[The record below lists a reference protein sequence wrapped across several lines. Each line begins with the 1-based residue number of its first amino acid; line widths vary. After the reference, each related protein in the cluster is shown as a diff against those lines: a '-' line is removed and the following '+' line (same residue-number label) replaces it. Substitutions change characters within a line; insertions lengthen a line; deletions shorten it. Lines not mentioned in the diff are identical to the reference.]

1 MEEKNCGAIL
11 IVDDTQFMRHM
22 LREIFER
29 NGYNV
34 VGEASNG
41 EEAIAFY
48 ERLAPDITTLDITM
62 PIMDGITALKAIR
75 KINPK
80 AQVIMV
86 SAMGSMENILE
97 AVKAGAKD
105 FVVKPFE
112 EEKIVQIVKSL
123 LQNK

>member
-1 MEEKNCGAIL
+1 MKKNSGNIL
-11 IVDDTQFMRHM
+11 IVDDTQFMRRM
-22 LREIFER
+22 LREIFEQ

-41 EEAIAFY
+41 KEAIKFY
-48 ERLAPDITTLDITM
+48 KKLLPDLTTLDITM

-75 KINPK
+75 EINPM

-86 SAMGSMENILE
+86 SAMGSQGNILA

-112 EEKIVQIVKSL
+112 EEKILQIAKFL

>member
-1 MEEKNCGAIL
+1 MEEKNSGAIL

-41 EEAIAFY
+41 EEAIKTY
-48 ERLAPDITTLDITM
+48 EKLLPDLTTLDITM
-62 PIMDGITALKAIR
+62 PKMDGITALKTILG
-75 KINPK
+75 INPM
-80 AQVIMV
+80 AQIIMV
-86 SAMGSMENILE
+86 SAMGSQENILA

-112 EEKIVQIVKSL
+112 EEKILQIAKFL

>member
-1 MEEKNCGAIL
+1 MEEKNSGAIL
-11 IVDDTQFMRHM
+11 IVDDTKLMRRI

-41 EEAIAFY
+41 EEAIKIY
-48 ERLAPDITTLDITM
+48 ERLLPDLTTLDIAM
-62 PIMDGITALKAIR
+62 PKMDGITALKAIR
-75 KINPK
+75 KINPM
-80 AQVIMV
+80 AQIIIV
-86 SAMGSMENILE
+86 SADGLQKNILA

-112 EEKIVQIVKSL
+112 EEKILQIAKSL